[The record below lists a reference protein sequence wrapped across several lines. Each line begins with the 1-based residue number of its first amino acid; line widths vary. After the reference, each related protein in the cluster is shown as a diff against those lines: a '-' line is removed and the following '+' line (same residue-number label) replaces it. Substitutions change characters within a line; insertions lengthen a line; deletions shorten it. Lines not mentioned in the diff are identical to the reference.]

1 MSTGIDLIN
10 SKLDQQSQQK
20 MVQYHQLEDLFK
32 EMLLKSQQQSKMHT
46 PTKSIVDFED
56 LKDLP
61 KVGSKRASPNN
72 ALD

>member
-1 MSTGIDLIN
+1 
-10 SKLDQQSQQK
+10 

-32 EMLLKSQQQSKMHT
+32 EMLLKSQQQSNMQS

-72 ALD
+72 MLD